1 MAAYRRVYGF
11 GHVRSDC
18 QRPESAPELVSSTDY
33 LLVSQ
38 MYNTMYDME
47 YTVDKIGL
55 VTVTMW
61 DTVYNADETL

>member
-1 MAAYRRVYGF
+1 MRA
-11 GHVRSDC
+11 DC
-18 QRPESAPELVSSTDY
+18 QRPDQLRNRTLVSSTDY
-33 LLVSQ
+33 LPASQ

-47 YTVDKIGL
+47 YTLDKI